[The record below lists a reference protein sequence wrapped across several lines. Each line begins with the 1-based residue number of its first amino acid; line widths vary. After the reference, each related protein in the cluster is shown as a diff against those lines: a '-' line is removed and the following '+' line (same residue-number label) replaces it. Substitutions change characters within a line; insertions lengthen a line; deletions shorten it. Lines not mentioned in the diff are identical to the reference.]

1 MRILLRIL
9 TVQKLWDFNFLGGLA
24 SSLLDGF
31 SIGRYEKRHESFD
44 IFSAKLERGAMRFSV
59 EKLLPRTLGVRD
71 FLTAVSGFCQVFQ
84 YIAMAQ
90 ANGKSNT
97 FAIK

>member
-1 MRILLRIL
+1 MNLLLLILTGQSANQKEAISGTVCGWHMRILLRIL

-44 IFSAKLERGAMRFSV
+44 IFSAKLERGAMRFSG
-59 EKLLPRTLGVRD
+59 EK
-71 FLTAVSGFCQVFQ
+71 
-84 YIAMAQ
+84 
-90 ANGKSNT
+90 
-97 FAIK
+97 